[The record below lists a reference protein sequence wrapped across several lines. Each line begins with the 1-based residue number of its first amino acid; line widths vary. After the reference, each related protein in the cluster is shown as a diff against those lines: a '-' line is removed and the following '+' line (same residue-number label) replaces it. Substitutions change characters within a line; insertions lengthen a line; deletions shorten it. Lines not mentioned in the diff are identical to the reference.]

1 MLRVRKSCFWVND
14 RHRGFL
20 ALDFTPSRIRPATR
34 TEIIR
39 STPDT
44 FLLSSLCAPLQNAFL
59 VKLRNVFDVSASS
72 LLFLPSLFRNFA
84 SDKRKLTS
92 TRWHVRSFPSIPSK
106 TLFRDTVT
114 KHYCIFFR
122 ISLWLREFSEIF
134 SNEKFDFP
142 RQRNISSFQREI
154 ILLLSS
160 TLIFMFIVPSP
171 RSSETPCIKKIVYT
185 QSATENRLTVQL

>member
-122 ISLWLREFSEIF
+122 ISLWLREFSELIF
-134 SNEKFDFP
+134 QMKNSIFLDRGTFRVFNGKLFCF
-142 RQRNISSFQREI
+142 F
-154 ILLLSS
+154 LLRLFLCLSS
-160 TLIFMFIVPSP
+160 LHHGV
-171 RSSETPCIKKIVYT
+171 RKHRV
-185 QSATENRLTVQL
+185 